1 MSDVITPRPGNA
13 STFIFATTAMFA
25 ATIGMVTQDWGW
37 FVLAMLGSA
46 GVQCVI
52 YVPLQRRFGWK
63 PLDFGHLGHLVLLL
77 SPL

>member
-1 MSDVITPRPGNA
+1 M
-13 STFIFATTAMFA
+13 
-25 ATIGMVTQDWGW
+25 
-37 FVLAMLGSA
+37 AMLGSA

-52 YVPLQRRFGWK
+52 YVPLQRWFGWK